1 MNHGRL
7 PAPAWHHCNR
17 FPFHSTG
24 PAVLAF
30 LHRFDGIMLT
40 FQIDGLNM
48 FNHGGSLL
56 LRIARGAFL
65 PAHG

>member
-1 MNHGRL
+1 
-7 PAPAWHHCNR
+7 
-17 FPFHSTG
+17 
-24 PAVLAF
+24 LAF